1 MSDLMS
7 PSAVRH
13 VFLTGQ
19 PGVGKTTLV
28 LKAIDALKTSP
39 RTIGGFI
46 TTERR
51 DGRGERCGFDVVT
64 VGIDPPSSGTL
75 ATKAAA
81 GSRPGKGVPAVGNY
95 VVDVADFERVALDVL
110 GRDADGP
117 GRQRPDVTVVDEVG
131 KMELHCVDFLPA
143 VRRAMEDESTTVFGT
158 IPMPRYGRTVPAV
171 EAVRHDPRVA
181 VVHVRRDNRDAAAV
195 AVAKALAKE
204 HLDIDALVPFLQEGQ
219 AAKLGLAMDGGD
231 GDGVPTEGGPTE
243 GVGVGEGDGDRR
255 VLGREEPEGC
265 PPLLGGAHAARFR
278 PECFTPGDLPDVE
291 PRVLLLGETS
301 SPKPAGGSALAMYE
315 GRSMWRVMERFLSS
329 ASDDEKGSSVCDH
342 ATLVKAAVRSG
353 VAVWDVLAEVHE
365 TAARNGSRRTKRAK
379 TAADGAYNDVVGLL
393 ERVHTIEAV
402 CFIGAKARVAFARR
416 FGGDK
421 NDASITVENVGAG
434 GGVTSR
440 EVSLIVLPSSSR
452 ANARVSM
459 EQKARAWRA
468 ALLR

>member
-181 VVHVRRDNRDAAAV
+181 VVHVRRENRDAAAV

-231 GDGVPTEGGPTE
+231 GDGVRSGPFCALMGFYCPFVGPYCLCHVPDSPGPTW
-243 GVGVGEGDGDRR
+243 
-255 VLGREEPEGC
+255 
-265 PPLLGGAHAARFR
+265 
-278 PECFTPGDLPDVE
+278 
-291 PRVLLLGETS
+291 PRVPHG
-301 SPKPAGGSALAMYE
+301 PGSHMAQ
-315 GRSMWRVMERFLSS
+315 GPTWPWVPHGP
-329 ASDDEKGSSVCDH
+329 GSH
-342 ATLVKAAVRSG
+342 MAPGPTWPQL
-353 VAVWDVLAEVHE
+353 
-365 TAARNGSRRTKRAK
+365 
-379 TAADGAYNDVVGLL
+379 
-393 ERVHTIEAV
+393 
-402 CFIGAKARVAFARR
+402 
-416 FGGDK
+416 
-421 NDASITVENVGAG
+421 
-434 GGVTSR
+434 
-440 EVSLIVLPSSSR
+440 
-452 ANARVSM
+452 
-459 EQKARAWRA
+459 QK
-468 ALLR
+468 

>member
-1 MSDLMS
+1 
-7 PSAVRH
+7 
-13 VFLTGQ
+13 
-19 PGVGKTTLV
+19 
-28 LKAIDALKTSP
+28 
-39 RTIGGFI
+39 
-46 TTERR
+46 
-51 DGRGERCGFDVVT
+51 
-64 VGIDPPSSGTL
+64 
-75 ATKAAA
+75 
-81 GSRPGKGVPAVGNY
+81 
-95 VVDVADFERVALDVL
+95 
-110 GRDADGP
+110 
-117 GRQRPDVTVVDEVG
+117 
-131 KMELHCVDFLPA
+131 
-143 VRRAMEDESTTVFGT
+143 
-158 IPMPRYGRTVPAV
+158 
-171 EAVRHDPRVA
+171 
-181 VVHVRRDNRDAAAV
+181 
-195 AVAKALAKE
+195 
-204 HLDIDALVPFLQEGQ
+204 
-219 AAKLGLAMDGGD
+219 
-231 GDGVPTEGGPTE
+231 
-243 GVGVGEGDGDRR
+243 
-255 VLGREEPEGC
+255 
-265 PPLLGGAHAARFR
+265 
-278 PECFTPGDLPDVE
+278 
-291 PRVLLLGETS
+291 
-301 SPKPAGGSALAMYE
+301 
-315 GRSMWRVMERFLSS
+315 MWRVMERFLSS

>member
-1 MSDLMS
+1 MS

-64 VGIDPPSSGTL
+64 VGGDGHHPTSGTL

-110 GRDADGP
+110 GRDADG
-117 GRQRPDVTVVDEVG
+117 GHRRPDVTVVDEVG
-131 KMELHCVDFLPA
+131 KMELHSVDFLPT
-143 VRRAMEDESTTVFGT
+143 VHRAMEDESTTVFGT

-171 EAVRHDPRVA
+171 EAVRDDPRVA

-195 AVAKALAKE
+195 AVVKALRGG
-204 HLDIDALVPFLQEGQ
+204 HLDVDALAPFLQEGQ

-231 GDGVPTEGGPTE
+231 GDGDVGGE
-243 GVGVGEGDGDRR
+243 EDRR

-265 PPLLGGAHAARFR
+265 GPLLGGAHASRFR

-301 SPKPAGGSALAMYE
+301 SPKPVGGTALAMYE
-315 GRSMWRVMERFLSS
+315 GRSMWRVMEGFLLS
-329 ASDDEKGSSVCDH
+329 ASDEEKGSSADH

-379 TAADGAYNDVVGLL
+379 RPGAADGAAGAAASNDVVGLL
-393 ERVHTIEAV
+393 ERVHTIESV
-402 CFIGAKARVAFARR
+402 CFIGAKAKLAFAKR

-421 NDASITVENVGAG
+421 NDASMTVKNVPG
-434 GGVTSR
+434 GGVR

-459 EQKARAWRA
+459 EQKARAWRE

>member
-1 MSDLMS
+1 M
-7 PSAVRH
+7 
-13 VFLTGQ
+13 
-19 PGVGKTTLV
+19 V

-95 VVDVADFERVALDVL
+95 VVNVADFERVALDVL

-181 VVHVRRDNRDAAAV
+181 VVHVRRDNRDAVAT

-204 HLDIDALVPFLQEGQ
+204 HLDIEALVPFLQEGQ

-231 GDGVPTEGGPTE
+231 GDGD
-243 GVGVGEGDGDRR
+243 GDRDGNGDREDDRR
-255 VLGREEPEGC
+255 VLGRKEPTPGC
-265 PPLLGGAHAARFR
+265 GPLLGGKHAARFR

-315 GRSMWRVMERFLSS
+315 GRSMWRVMERFLLS
-329 ASDDEKGSSVCDH
+329 ASETEKGSSVCDH

-353 VAVWDVLAEVHE
+353 VAVWDVLAEVH
-365 TAARNGSRRTKRAK
+365 APRGTKRAK
-379 TAADGAYNDVVGLL
+379 RVAGVAGAVGAASNDVVGLL
-393 ERVHTIEAV
+393 ERVRTIEAV
-402 CFIGAKARVAFARR
+402 CFIGAKARAAFARR

-421 NDASITVENVGAG
+421 NDASMTVENVPG
-434 GGVTSR
+434 GGVR

-459 EQKARAWRA
+459 EQKARAWRE

>member
-1 MSDLMS
+1 M
-7 PSAVRH
+7 
-13 VFLTGQ
+13 FLTGQ

-39 RTIGGFI
+39 RTSIGGFI

-64 VGIDPPSSGTL
+64 VGGDGHPTTGTL

-110 GRDADGP
+110 GRDADGVH
-117 GRQRPDVTVVDEVG
+117 QRPDVTVVDEVG
-131 KMELHCVDFLPA
+131 KMELHSADFLPA

-171 EAVRHDPRVA
+171 EAVRDDPRVA
-181 VVHVRRDNRDAAAV
+181 VVHVRRDNRDAAVV
-195 AVAKALAKE
+195 AVAQALRGAPRHLDVEALA
-204 HLDIDALVPFLQEGQ
+204 PFLQEGQ

-231 GDGVPTEGGPTE
+231 GDGDGDRDGN
-243 GVGVGEGDGDRR
+243 GDGEDDRR
-255 VLGREEPEGC
+255 VLGREEPTPGC
-265 PPLLGGAHAARFR
+265 GPLLGGKHAARFR

-301 SPKPAGGSALAMYE
+301 SPKPVGSSALAMYE
-315 GRSMWRVMERFLSS
+315 GRSMWRVMERFLKVS
-329 ASDDEKGSSVCDH
+329 ASDEEKGSADH
-342 ATLVKAAVRSG
+342 ATLVKTAVRSG
-353 VAVWDVLAEVHE
+353 VAVWDVLAEVH
-365 TAARNGSRRTKRAK
+365 APRGTKRAK
-379 TAADGAYNDVVGLL
+379 RAAGVAGAVGAASNDVVGLL
-393 ERVHTIEAV
+393 ERVRTIEAV
-402 CFIGAKARVAFARR
+402 CFIGAKARAAFAKR

-421 NDASITVENVGAG
+421 NDASITVENVPGE
-434 GGVTSR
+434 GVR

-459 EQKARAWRA
+459 DEKARAWRE

>member
-1 MSDLMS
+1 M
-7 PSAVRH
+7 
-13 VFLTGQ
+13 
-19 PGVGKTTLV
+19 
-28 LKAIDALKTSP
+28 
-39 RTIGGFI
+39 
-46 TTERR
+46 
-51 DGRGERCGFDVVT
+51 GRG
-64 VGIDPPSSGTL
+64 
-75 ATKAAA
+75 
-81 GSRPGKGVPAVGNY
+81 
-95 VVDVADFERVALDVL
+95 
-110 GRDADGP
+110 
-117 GRQRPDVTVVDEVG
+117 
-131 KMELHCVDFLPA
+131 
-143 VRRAMEDESTTVFGT
+143 
-158 IPMPRYGRTVPAV
+158 
-171 EAVRHDPRVA
+171 
-181 VVHVRRDNRDAAAV
+181 
-195 AVAKALAKE
+195 
-204 HLDIDALVPFLQEGQ
+204 
-219 AAKLGLAMDGGD
+219 
-231 GDGVPTEGGPTE
+231 
-243 GVGVGEGDGDRR
+243 
-255 VLGREEPEGC
+255 EPEGC

>member
-1 MSDLMS
+1 MS

-64 VGIDPPSSGTL
+64 VGIDPPTSGTL

-117 GRQRPDVTVVDEVG
+117 GHQRPDVTVVDEVG

-181 VVHVRRDNRDAAAV
+181 VVHVRRENRDAAAV

-231 GDGVPTEGGPTE
+231 GDGD
-243 GVGVGEGDGDRR
+243 VGAEVGAE
-255 VLGREEPEGC
+255 VGREEPEGC
-265 PPLLGGAHAARFR
+265 GPLLGGAHASRFR

-301 SPKPAGGSALAMYE
+301 SPKPVGGTALAMYE
-315 GRSMWRVMERFLSS
+315 GRSMWRVMERFLLS

-459 EQKARAWRA
+459 EQKARAWRE

>member
-1 MSDLMS
+1 MS

-64 VGIDPPSSGTL
+64 VGGDGHHPTSGTL

-110 GRDADGP
+110 GRDADG
-117 GRQRPDVTVVDEVG
+117 GHRRPDVTVVDEVG
-131 KMELHCVDFLPA
+131 KMELHSVDFLPA
-143 VRRAMEDESTTVFGT
+143 VHRAMEDESTTVFGT

-171 EAVRHDPRVA
+171 EAVRDDPRVA

-195 AVAKALAKE
+195 AVVKALRDG
-204 HLDIDALVPFLQEGQ
+204 HLDVDALAPFLQEGQ

-231 GDGVPTEGGPTE
+231 GDGDVGGE
-243 GVGVGEGDGDRR
+243 EDRR
-255 VLGREEPEGC
+255 VLGRKEPEGC
-265 PPLLGGAHAARFR
+265 GPLLGGAHASRFR

-301 SPKPAGGSALAMYE
+301 SPKPVGGTALAMYE
-315 GRSMWRVMERFLSS
+315 GRSMWRVMEGFLLS
-329 ASDDEKGSSVCDH
+329 ASDEEKGSSADH

-379 TAADGAYNDVVGLL
+379 RPGAADGAAGAAASNDVMGLL
-393 ERVHTIEAV
+393 ERVHTIESV
-402 CFIGAKARVAFARR
+402 CFIGAKAKLAFAKR

-421 NDASITVENVGAG
+421 NDASMTVKNVPG
-434 GGVTSR
+434 GGVR

-459 EQKARAWRA
+459 EQKARAWRE

>member
-1 MSDLMS
+1 M
-7 PSAVRH
+7 
-13 VFLTGQ
+13 FLTGQ

-64 VGIDPPSSGTL
+64 VGGDGHHPTSGTL

-95 VVDVADFERVALDVL
+95 VVDVTDFERVALDVL
-110 GRDADGP
+110 GRDADG
-117 GRQRPDVTVVDEVG
+117 GHQRPDVTVVDEVG
-131 KMELHCVDFLPA
+131 KMELHSVDFLPA
-143 VRRAMEDESTTVFGT
+143 VHRAMADGSTTVLGT

-171 EAVRHDPRVA
+171 EAVRDDPRVA
-181 VVHVRRDNRDAAAV
+181 VVHVRRDNRDAAAA
-195 AVAKALAKE
+195 AVAKALRDG
-204 HLDIDALVPFLQEGQ
+204 HLDVDALAPFLQEGQ
-219 AAKLGLAMDGGD
+219 AAKLGVAMDGSDGD
-231 GDGVPTEGGPTE
+231 GDAGGE
-243 GVGVGEGDGDRR
+243 EDRR
-255 VLGREEPEGC
+255 VSGRQEPEGC
-265 PPLLGGAHAARFR
+265 GPLLGGARASRFLR
-278 PECFTPGDLPDVE
+278 ERLKGDPLSLKGDLPDVE

-301 SPKPAGGSALAMYE
+301 SPKPVGGTALAMYE

-329 ASDDEKGSSVCDH
+329 SASDEEKGVGSAAAADH
-342 ATLVKAAVRSG
+342 AALVKAAVRSG
-353 VAVWDVLAEVHE
+353 VAVWDVLADVH
-365 TAARNGSRRTKRAK
+365 APRRTKRAK
-379 TAADGAYNDVVGLL
+379 GEAGAAGGCASNDVVGLL
-393 ERVHTIEAV
+393 ERVDTIESV
-402 CFIGAKARVAFARR
+402 CFIGAAARVAFAKR

-421 NDASITVENVGAG
+421 NDASMTVKNVPG
-434 GGVTSR
+434 GGVR

-459 EQKARAWRA
+459 EQKARAWRE

>member
-1 MSDLMS
+1 M
-7 PSAVRH
+7 
-13 VFLTGQ
+13 FLTGQ

-39 RTIGGFI
+39 RTSIGGFI

-64 VGIDPPSSGTL
+64 VGGDGHPTTGTL

-110 GRDADGP
+110 GRDADGVH
-117 GRQRPDVTVVDEVG
+117 QRPDVTVVDEVG
-131 KMELHCVDFLPA
+131 KMELHSADFLPA

-171 EAVRHDPRVA
+171 EAVRDDPRVA
-181 VVHVRRDNRDAAAV
+181 VVHVRRDNRDAAVV
-195 AVAKALAKE
+195 AVAQALRGAPRQLDVEALA
-204 HLDIDALVPFLQEGQ
+204 PFLQEGQ

-231 GDGVPTEGGPTE
+231 GDG
-243 GVGVGEGDGDRR
+243 DGDWWGCRPMGMGMGMTGGCW
-255 VLGREEPEGC
+255 VGRSQLRDAVPSSAENTR
-265 PPLLGGAHAARFR
+265 LATVR
-278 PECFTPGDLPDVE
+278 ECFTPGDLPDVE

-301 SPKPAGGSALAMYE
+301 SPKPVGSSALAMYE
-315 GRSMWRVMERFLSS
+315 GRSMWRVMERFLKVS
-329 ASDDEKGSSVCDH
+329 ASDEEGKGSADH
-342 ATLVKAAVRSG
+342 ATLVKTAVRSG
-353 VAVWDVLAEVHE
+353 VAVWDVLAEVH
-365 TAARNGSRRTKRAK
+365 APRGTKRAK
-379 TAADGAYNDVVGLL
+379 RAAGVAGTVGAASNDVVGLL
-393 ERVHTIEAV
+393 ERVRTIEAV
-402 CFIGAKARVAFARR
+402 CFIGAKARAAFAKR

-421 NDASITVENVGAG
+421 NDASMTVENVPG
-434 GGVTSR
+434 GGVR

-459 EQKARAWRA
+459 DEKARAWRE

>member
-1 MSDLMS
+1 M
-7 PSAVRH
+7 
-13 VFLTGQ
+13 FLTGQ

-64 VGIDPPSSGTL
+64 VGIDPPTSGTL

-95 VVDVADFERVALDVL
+95 VVAVADFERVALDVL
-110 GRDADGP
+110 GRDADG
-117 GRQRPDVTVVDEVG
+117 GHRRPDVTVVDEVG
-131 KMELHCVDFLPA
+131 KMELHSVDFLPA
-143 VRRAMEDESTTVFGT
+143 VHRAMADESTTVFGT

-171 EAVRHDPRVA
+171 EAVRDDPRVA

-195 AVAKALAKE
+195 AVVKALRDG
-204 HLDIDALVPFLQEGQ
+204 HLDVDALAPFLQEGQ
-219 AAKLGLAMDGGD
+219 AAKLGLAMDGRD
-231 GDGVPTEGGPTE
+231 GDEDVGGE
-243 GVGVGEGDGDRR
+243 EDRR
-255 VLGREEPEGC
+255 VLGREELEGC
-265 PPLLGGAHAARFR
+265 GPLLGGAHASRFH
-278 PECFTPGDLPDVE
+278 PKCFTPGDLPDVE

-301 SPKPAGGSALAMYE
+301 SPKPVGGTALAMYE
-315 GRSMWRVMERFLSS
+315 GRSMWRVMERFLLS
-329 ASDDEKGSSVCDH
+329 ASDEEKGSSADH

-353 VAVWDVLAEVHE
+353 VAVWDVLAEVH
-365 TAARNGSRRTKRAK
+365 APRRTKRAK
-379 TAADGAYNDVVGLL
+379 GEAGAAGGRASNDVVGLL
-393 ERVHTIEAV
+393 ERVHTIESV
-402 CFIGAKARVAFARR
+402 CFIGSKARAAFAKR

-421 NDASITVENVGAG
+421 NDASMTVKNVPG
-434 GGVTSR
+434 GGVR

-459 EQKARAWRA
+459 EQKARAWRE

>member
-1 MSDLMS
+1 MS

-64 VGIDPPSSGTL
+64 VGGDGHHPTSGTL

-110 GRDADGP
+110 GRDADG
-117 GRQRPDVTVVDEVG
+117 GHRRPDVTVVDEVG
-131 KMELHCVDFLPA
+131 KMELHSVDFLPA
-143 VRRAMEDESTTVFGT
+143 VHRAMEDESTTVFGT

-171 EAVRHDPRVA
+171 EAVRDDPRVA

-195 AVAKALAKE
+195 AVVKALRDG
-204 HLDIDALVPFLQEGQ
+204 HLDVDALAPFLQEGQ

-231 GDGVPTEGGPTE
+231 GDGDVGGE
-243 GVGVGEGDGDRR
+243 EDRR
-255 VLGREEPEGC
+255 VLGREELEGC
-265 PPLLGGAHAARFR
+265 GPLLGSAHASRFR
-278 PECFTPGDLPDVE
+278 RECFTPGDLPDVE

-301 SPKPAGGSALAMYE
+301 SPKPAGGTALAMYE
-315 GRSMWRVMERFLSS
+315 GRSMWRVMERFLLS
-329 ASDDEKGSSVCDH
+329 ASDEEKGSSADH

-379 TAADGAYNDVVGLL
+379 RPGAADGAAGAAASNDVMGLL
-393 ERVHTIEAV
+393 ERVHTIESV
-402 CFIGAKARVAFARR
+402 CFIGAKAKLAFAKR

-421 NDASITVENVGAG
+421 NDASMTVKNVPG
-434 GGVTSR
+434 GGVR

-459 EQKARAWRA
+459 EQKARAWRE